1 VLSFELLGIDS
12 CFLCVFFFQDHFGFC
27 SNPLKERIHKRKHK
41 RKSHNRQVR
50 TRELILQ
57 GTFRNENLLQE
68 RKKQQKGKE
77 EKIQYK
83 FKPLLDA
90 QSL

>member
-1 VLSFELLGIDS
+1 MCNFLSGSFWLLQQPIEGKDS
-12 CFLCVFFFQDHFGFC
+12 QEE
-27 SNPLKERIHKRKHK
+27 STKERATIDKLE
-41 RKSHNRQVR
+41 QG
-50 TRELILQ
+50 ELILQ

-77 EKIQYK
+77 AKIQCK